1 MLPHLPS
8 GLVGPSQRHTAQPR
22 VQKSVTS
29 WRARS
34 STLIGVVSRDGAR
47 AVTSGQPGTLPP
59 PKSVPGLT
67 SRRWSNPDRLA
78 SILGQQCDFV
88 NCAAATLDRF
98 LRKAARLR
106 TPRPPTGQNHN
117 CNSNASGTSVDF
129 RRWSD
134 RSRRLPLHRY
144 SAPKPQRWSGAG
156 TLQSLRKARLNDAER
171 RRLRVRGDRP
181 ASVNRR
187 PNRTLGGTWPPNR
200 AAVRLPSLRQT
211 WRLSSEAV
219 THR

>member
-117 CNSNASGTSVDF
+117 CNSSAS
-129 RRWSD
+129 
-134 RSRRLPLHRY
+134 RSFGRFPSLVRSKPSTPAPSLPG
-144 SAPKPQRWSGAG
+144 PQPQRWSGV
-156 TLQSLRKARLNDAER
+156 TLQTFKLDLTTPKGIAFEYEVIGRQRE
-171 RRLRVRGDRP
+171 P
-181 ASVNRR
+181 AV
-187 PNRTLGGTWPPNR
+187 
-200 AAVRLPSLRQT
+200 
-211 WRLSSEAV
+211 
-219 THR
+219 